1 MRALLQRVDRAAV
14 HIDGQTVGQID
25 RGLLILLGIGQ
36 SDSVEHLRTV
46 AEKCVNLRI
55 FEDEQ
60 GKMNR
65 RLLDIG
71 GKALVV
77 SQFTLYGDTR
87 KGRRPGFSD
96 AAPPDRARALYEQ
109 FIAELEA
116 LGVPA
121 QTGVFGAHM
130 HVELVNNGPVT
141 LMVEYP

>member
-1 MRALLQRVDRAAV
+1 MRALLQRVSRAAV

-36 SDSVEHLRTV
+36 SDGEEHLHIV
-46 AEKCVNLRI
+46 AEKCANLRI
-55 FEDEQ
+55 FEDDQ

-65 RLLDIG
+65 CLLDIG

-96 AAPPDRARALYEQ
+96 AAPPDQARALYEQ
-109 FIAELEA
+109 FTAELET
-116 LGVPA
+116 LGIPT
-121 QTGVFGAHM
+121 QTGVFGAFM
-130 HVELVNNGPVT
+130 HVELINEGPVT